1 MTEAVKIRKGPGLL
15 PPPEERRLEQRRRA
29 IARRIHETR
38 REIEIT
44 GGDLFEERLVTERL
58 FDDRRRPADR
68 RGRAQRR
75 RLPER
80 RAGVAVFDLRA
91 LDLSE
96 LDRLF

>member
-1 MTEAVKIRKGPGLL
+1 MTDAVRIRKGPGLL
-15 PPPEERRLEQRRRA
+15 PQPEERRLEQRRRA
-29 IARRIHETR
+29 IGRRIHETR
-38 REIEIT
+38 RELEIT

-68 RGRAQRR
+68 RGRAPRR
-75 RLPER
+75 RVPER
-80 RAGVAVFDLRA
+80 RAGLAVFDLRA

>member
-1 MTEAVKIRKGPGLL
+1 MTEAAKSRKGPGLL
-15 PPPEERRLEQRRRA
+15 PPPEERRVQQRRRA
-29 IARRIHETR
+29 IGRRVHETR
-38 REIEIT
+38 RVIEIT
-44 GGDLFEERLVTERL
+44 GGDVFEERLVTERL

-68 RGRAQRR
+68 RGLAPRR

-80 RAGVAVFDLRA
+80 RAGVAVFDLRG

>member
-1 MTEAVKIRKGPGLL
+1 MTEAVKVRKRPGLL

-38 REIEIT
+38 RGIEIT